1 MKGVTFGSYH
11 SYDDFNLILS
21 QKIIGTP
28 SPKTNV
34 IDIAGGD
41 GVLDLTEYFGD
52 VKYNNRS
59 ISFDFSTTVPQA
71 QFMDLFSKVQNAL
84 HGQKLRI
91 TLDDD
96 PEFYYVGRISVSEW
110 KADKSIGKLTI
121 DCDCEPWK
129 WKQNE
134 TTILTSLS
142 GKNIFDCQN
151 PNLFFRAA
159 VGVSSLETGIRITV
173 ERPTAYG
180 YALFTISETKY
191 LIGKKITI
199 SWEEE
204 SSVPNSYIVVLGFAN
219 SAVDF
224 KKTIETATNR
234 KLTMLVDET
243 NASKYDKVVFW
254 LYSSRAA
261 AIPVGEYVD
270 YKNLQIE
277 INDGATEYVAFDSN
291 PKTVDV
297 IASNMRKKVIPTISA
312 SKGMTIAKGST
323 SLAIQ
328 ANADYKVPQMALSEG
343 NNAFSVTGTSGLFML
358 KYQEGGL

>member
-1 MKGVTFGSYH
+1 MKGVTFGNYH
-11 SYDDFNLILS
+11 SFDDFNLILS
-21 QKIIGTP
+21 QKRIGTP

-41 GVLDLTEYFGD
+41 GVLDLTEYFGE

-71 QFMDLFSKVQNAL
+71 QFMDLFSQVQNAL
-84 HGQKLRI
+84 HGQKMRI

-96 PEFYYVGRISVSEW
+96 PEYYYVGRISVSEW

-121 DCDCEPWK
+121 DCDCDPWK
-129 WKQNE
+129 YKQNE

-151 PNLFFRAA
+151 PNVMHMSAA
-159 VGVSSLETGIRITV
+159 NVSSIETGVRVTI
-173 ERPTAYG
+173 ERQAAYS
-180 YALFTISETKY
+180 YVLLAVAKSKHLV
-191 LIGKKITI
+191 GKTITI
-199 SWEEE
+199 SWNVE
-204 SSVPNSYIVVLGFAN
+204 SSFPNMHIVVIGFAN
-219 SAVDF
+219 HFADF
-224 KKTIETATNR
+224 KKVTETTVNN
-234 KLTMLVDET
+234 KLTMIVDEV
-243 NASKYDKVVFW
+243 NASKYNNVVVW

-277 INDGATEYVAFDSN
+277 INDVATEYVPFDSGQ
-291 PKTVDV
+291 KTVDV
-297 IASNMRKKVIPTISA
+297 IANNMRKKVIPTVFA

-328 ANADYKVPQMALSEG
+328 PNTEYKVTQMALSKG
-343 NNAFSVTGTSGLFML
+343 KNAFSVSGTSGLILFT
-358 KYQEGGL
+358 YQEGGL